1 MEEELMS
8 EQLVERLL
16 VKDIPVYRFYENSR
30 EAVDTYVTLVDPDIE
45 SHANNIGADKPIFY
59 VLDVSRSGMFSVN
72 YMRQKVN
79 KLVNDK
85 PRVPVSYIAY
95 ITSDPNDSIL
105 VNLIDALTARQLEH
119 TRKIF
124 LADQF
129 DDAID
134 WLVSI
139 REKEYA
145 DT

>member
-45 SHANNIGADKPIFY
+45 AHANNMGADKPIFY

-145 DT
+145 DN